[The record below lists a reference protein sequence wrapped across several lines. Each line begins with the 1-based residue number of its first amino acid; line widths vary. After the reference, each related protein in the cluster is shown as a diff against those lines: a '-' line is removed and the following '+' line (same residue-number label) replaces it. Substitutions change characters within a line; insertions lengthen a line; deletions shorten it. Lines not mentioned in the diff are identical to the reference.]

1 MTIVEIM
8 KSRFIKIFI
17 TKYLIILFLL
27 ISNLKLLCLFLTDV
41 HSSSAPGS
49 FMFSLRNNDNLE
61 PFNATLRDQNDV
73 SAIRTE
79 SDKGP
84 IFGRGHDLEI
94 GNDAVSSNT
103 ASVANFGSSYKSPS
117 GYTFRQSKT
126 QSLLAGS
133 FRFRPSEVE
142 VLYLN

>member
-1 MTIVEIM
+1 M
-8 KSRFIKIFI
+8 KSRLIKIFI

-27 ISNLKLLCLFLTDV
+27 ISNLKLLCLFLTDD

-49 FMFSLRNNDNLE
+49 FIFSLRNNDNLE
-61 PFNATLRDQNDV
+61 PFYAPLRDQKDTG
-73 SAIRTE
+73 AIRIE
-79 SDKGP
+79 SMKGP

-103 ASVANFGSSYKSPS
+103 ASVANFGDSYQSPP
-117 GYTFRQSKT
+117 GYTFGQSNT

-133 FRFRPSEVE
+133 FRFRSSEVE

>member
-1 MTIVEIM
+1 M
-8 KSRFIKIFI
+8 
-17 TKYLIILFLL
+17 
-27 ISNLKLLCLFLTDV
+27 LCLFLTDD

-61 PFNATLRDQNDV
+61 PFYAPLRYQNDPH
-73 SAIRTE
+73 AIRIA
-79 SDKGP
+79 SKKGP
-84 IFGRGHDLEI
+84 IFGGGFDLRI

-103 ASVANFGSSYKSPS
+103 ASFANFGASYQSPP
-117 GYTFRQSKT
+117 GYTFKQKNA